1 MTNVTIKSSKIKNCT
16 LQIKDG
22 YNRDVGYTWSED
34 RKTITTEMVVGQ
46 SYALIITAN
55 DGYVFNNL
63 VKIEWSI
70 SGMYFT
76 VHDDKKTATFYG
88 ANAQV
93 YQMNYSNITITAI
106 AEESTEP
113 PKFTE
118 NYEHCTSNIT
128 GQTLVKNQSYN
139 IVLTADS
146 GYYFNDAP
154 TLTSKGNT
162 YNFTISSDTH
172 TATLNFTV
180 VGDFTITATAILES
194 VIPPKVTENYEHCT
208 SNITGRTLVK
218 NQSYNIVLTADS
230 GYYFNDAPTLTS
242 KGNTYNFT
250 ISSDTHTA
258 TLNFTVVG
266 DFTITATAILE
277 SVIPPK
283 VTENYEHCTSNITGR
298 TLVKN
303 QSYNIV
309 LTADSGYYFNNAPTL
324 NQDGYIYEFNISS
337 DTHTATM
344 NGYVVVGDFT
354 ITATAISEIVED
366 TDYTFFR
373 MYSPDDRYL
382 SKFADNIV
390 YQIGGEG
397 FTEYDLTPYIY
408 ALYVLPFNLS
418 TMVELVNVTGIKF
431 NKYTYKSDVP
441 SIPNSNR
448 IFSIDFGSLNF
459 ERQFNSDFDFDC
471 SIQLDI
477 PFFGS
482 IDLNS
487 YDVIGRSVNIVG
499 YVNLFNRTMNIV
511 VSGENGD
518 IIAEQKQQ
526 IGYAIPYLSQSY
538 KTASTYSDS
547 MTNNLTGVRAVVTY
561 DFEIKKVSEI
571 SGYVKADFV
580 EPVESDFIG
589 EDWDNIREILES
601 GVIYG

>member
-1 MTNVTIKSSKIKNCT
+1 MTNVTINARQLKNCT

-22 YNRDVGYTWSED
+22 YNRDVAYTWSED
-34 RKTITTEMVVGQ
+34 RKTISTEMVVGQ
-46 SYALIITAN
+46 SYGFIITAN
-55 DGYVFNNL
+55 DGYVFNNPVL
-63 VKIEWSI
+63 LEWKT

-88 ANAQV
+88 AKAQV
-93 YQMNYSNITITAI
+93 YPMNYSNITITAI

-118 NYEHCTSNIT
+118 HYEHCTSNIT
-128 GQTLVKNQSYN
+128 GQTFTKNQKVD
-139 IVLTADS
+139 IVLTADT

-154 TLTSKGNT
+154 TLKSKENT

-180 VGDFTITATAILES
+180 VGDFTITATAISEI

-218 NQSYNIVLTADS
+218 NERYD
-230 GYYFNDAPTLTS
+230 
-242 KGNTYNFT
+242 
-250 ISSDTHTA
+250 
-258 TLNFTVVG
+258 
-266 DFTITATAILE
+266 
-277 SVIPPK
+277 
-283 VTENYEHCTSNITGR
+283 
-298 TLVKN
+298 
-303 QSYNIV
+303 IV

-324 NQDGYIYEFNISS
+324 NQSGYIYEFNISS

-344 NGYVVVGDFT
+344 NSYVVVGDFT
-354 ITATAISEIVED
+354 ITATAVSEIVED
-366 TDYTFFR
+366 SDYTFFR

-382 SKFADNIV
+382 AKFADNIV

-418 TMVELVNVTGIKF
+418 TLVDLVNVTGIKF
-431 NKYTYKSDVP
+431 NKYTYNNVVP

-448 IFSIDFGSLNF
+448 IFTIDFGSLNF
-459 ERQFNSDFDFDC
+459 EREFNSDFDFDC
-471 SIQLDI
+471 SIRLDI

-482 IDLNS
+482 IDLNP

-511 VSGENGD
+511 VSVENGG

-526 IGYAIPYLSQSY
+526 IGYSIPYLSQSY

-571 SGYVKADFV
+571 SGYVRADFV
-580 EPVESDFIG
+580 EPVETDFVG
-589 EDWDNIREILES
+589 EDWDNIRSILEN

>member
-1 MTNVTIKSSKIKNCT
+1 MTNITINSKNIKNCT
-16 LQIKDG
+16 FQIKDG
-22 YNRDVGYTWSED
+22 YNRDVAYTWSED
-34 RKTITTEMVVGQ
+34 RNTISTEMVVDQ
-46 SYALIITAN
+46 AYAFIITAN
-55 DGYVFNNL
+55 DGYVFNNT
-63 VKIEWSI
+63 VKIEWRSG
-70 SGMYFT
+70 GMYCT
-76 VHDDKKTATFYG
+76 VHNDKKTATFYG
-88 ANAQV
+88 SNAQP
-93 YQMNYSNITITAI
+93 YALRYTPITITAI

-113 PKFTE
+113 PKLTE
-118 NYEHCTSNIT
+118 HYEHCTSNIT
-128 GQTLVKNQSYN
+128 GQTFTKNQKVD
-139 IVLTADS
+139 IVLTADT

-154 TLTSKGNT
+154 TLKSKGNT

-218 NQSYNIVLTADS
+218 NQRYD
-230 GYYFNDAPTLTS
+230 
-242 KGNTYNFT
+242 
-250 ISSDTHTA
+250 
-258 TLNFTVVG
+258 
-266 DFTITATAILE
+266 
-277 SVIPPK
+277 
-283 VTENYEHCTSNITGR
+283 
-298 TLVKN
+298 
-303 QSYNIV
+303 IV

-324 NQDGYIYEFNISS
+324 NQSGYIYEFNISS

-344 NGYVVVGDFT
+344 NSYVVVGDFT
-354 ITATAISEIVED
+354 ITATAVSEIVED
-366 TDYTFFR
+366 SDYTFFR

-382 SKFADNIV
+382 AKFADNIV

-418 TMVELVNVTGIKF
+418 TLVDLVNVTGIKF

-448 IFSIDFGSLNF
+448 IFTIDFGSLNF
-459 ERQFNSDFDFDC
+459 EREFNSDFDFDC
-471 SIQLDI
+471 SIHLDI

-482 IDLNS
+482 IELNP

-511 VSGENGD
+511 VSVENGG

-526 IGYAIPYLSQSY
+526 IGYSIPYLSQSY

-547 MTNNLTGVRAVVTY
+547 MTNNLTGVRAVITY

-571 SGYVKADFV
+571 SGYVKADFI
-580 EPVESDFIG
+580 EPVESDFVG
-589 EDWDNIREILES
+589 EDWDNIRAILEN

>member
-1 MTNVTIKSSKIKNCT
+1 MTNVTINSSKIQNCT

-34 RKTITTEMVVGQ
+34 RKTISTEMVKGE
-46 SYALIITAN
+46 SYAFIITAD
-55 DGYVFNNL
+55 DGYVFNNS
-63 VKIEWSI
+63 VKLEYSS

-76 VHDDKKTATFYG
+76 VHNDKKIATFYG
-88 ANAQV
+88 TKAQV
-93 YQMNYSNITITAI
+93 YPINYSNLTITAI

-113 PKFTE
+113 PKLTE
-118 NYEHCTSNIT
+118 HYEHCTSNLT
-128 GQTLVKNQSYN
+128 GQTIVKNQSYN

-146 GYYFNDAP
+146 GYYFNNAP

-162 YNFTISSDTH
+162 HNFTISSDTH
-172 TATLNFTV
+172 TATLNNYVV
-180 VGDFTITATAILES
+180 VGDLTITATAISES

-208 SNITGRTLVK
+208 SNITGQTLVK
-218 NQSYNIVLTADS
+218 NERYD
-230 GYYFNDAPTLTS
+230 
-242 KGNTYNFT
+242 
-250 ISSDTHTA
+250 
-258 TLNFTVVG
+258 
-266 DFTITATAILE
+266 
-277 SVIPPK
+277 
-283 VTENYEHCTSNITGR
+283 
-298 TLVKN
+298 
-303 QSYNIV
+303 IV

-344 NGYVVVGDFT
+344 NSYVVVGDFT
-354 ITATAISEIVED
+354 ITATAVSEIVED

-418 TMVELVNVTGIKF
+418 TLVDLVNVTGIKF

-448 IFSIDFGSLNF
+448 IFTIDFGSLNF
-459 ERQFNSDFDFDC
+459 EREFNSDFDFDC
-471 SIQLDI
+471 SIRLDI

-482 IDLNS
+482 IDINP

-499 YVNLFNRTMNIV
+499 YVNLFNRTMNVI
-511 VSGENGD
+511 VSGVNGD

-561 DFEIKKVSEI
+561 DFEIKKISEL
-571 SGYVKADFV
+571 SGYIKADFI
-580 EPVESDFIG
+580 EPVESDFVG
-589 EDWDNIREILES
+589 EDWDNIRAILES